1 MSEGKREAGVER
13 QYAPQFFAFPPS
25 LLFGVPCP
33 PPPVLALAR
42 LKNAK
47 ITAVNSADYIKR
59 DLKSIENETQIH
71 TVKEPK

>member
-1 MSEGKREAGVER
+1 M
-13 QYAPQFFAFPPS
+13 
-25 LLFGVPCP
+25 
-33 PPPVLALAR
+33 LALVR

-47 ITAVNSADYIKR
+47 ITAVNSADFIKR

>member
-1 MSEGKREAGVER
+1 MRHS
-13 QYAPQFFAFPPS
+13 FSPS
-25 LLFGVPCP
+25 LRPSCLVFHAR
-33 PPPVLALAR
+33 PVLALAR

-59 DLKSIENETQIH
+59 DLKGIENETQID